1 MISPLVHWVLCLG
14 SPAAM
19 SHRSS
24 SAMSRRS
31 SATTMLP
38 ASTQAG
44 FAGLATVE
52 TRAPQIFRG
61 IHVERRQER
70 VLGCC
75 KCVRGDAEMLCRRCK
90 MKPAPANIYS
100 PEVMAALRSRGGPIW
115 TQGSAHGSGATKDSL
130 DRPRQPWHVIG

>member
-1 MISPLVHWVLCLG
+1 M
-14 SPAAM
+14 AR
-19 SHRSS
+19 RSS
-24 SAMSRRS
+24 SASRRS
-31 SATTMLP
+31 ETTMLP

-52 TRAPQIFRG
+52 TRAPHIFRG

-75 KCVRGDAEMLCRRCK
+75 RCVSANCDNRPFQAGQFRADPEMLCRRCK

-115 TQGSAHGSGATKDSL
+115 TRLLKGELQSRRAQAVL
-130 DRPRQPWHVIG
+130 PE